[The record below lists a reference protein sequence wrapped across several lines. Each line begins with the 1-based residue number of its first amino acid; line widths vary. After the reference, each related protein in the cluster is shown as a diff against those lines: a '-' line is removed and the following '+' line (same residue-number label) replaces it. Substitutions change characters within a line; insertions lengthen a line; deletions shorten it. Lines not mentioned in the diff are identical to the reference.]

1 MDKDFFNETAFELDY
16 EIFLNQVKLQILRL
30 SNTQANKLPA
40 LRVDLGAFINKVI
53 DSFAVKPE

>member
-40 LRVDLGAFINKVI
+40 LRVDLVAFINKVI